1 MLISIVHTQ
10 KLHMNN
16 DVYIGYNL
24 AIGKRKTPTVI
35 RNVTTQIVIHEKNTK
50 NTDIEYGL
58 FRHGYLD

>member
-35 RNVTTQIVIHEKNTK
+35 RNVTTQIVIHEKTLK
-50 NTDIEYGL
+50 TQILSTDFFGMGI
-58 FRHGYLD
+58 